1 MPCALVAPFSDEST
15 ASPCPMELALAS
27 MGGKWKPRMLALLGE
42 RTQRFRELER
52 RLPQVSR
59 KVLVEQLRH
68 LQASGFVQR
77 TVYPEVPS
85 RVEYALTVSG
95 ERVLPV
101 LHALADLG
109 RSLLAERAP
118 EGVTIGG

>member
-1 MPCALVAPFSDEST
+1 
-15 ASPCPMELALAS
+15 MELALAS
-27 MGGKWKPRMLALLGE
+27 MGGKWKPRLLTLLGE

-68 LQASGFVQR
+68 LEASGFVLR

-85 RVEYALTVSG
+85 RVEYALTESG
-95 ERVLPV
+95 ANVLPV
-101 LHALADLG
+101 LRALADLG
-109 RSLLAERAP
+109 KRLLAERAP
-118 EGVTIGG
+118 DRVTIGG